1 MPITKQ
7 VCRVLLSYARR
18 LVPLAAILGA
28 VAPDGYVRRVVSVED
43 VGKTIRDQV
52 PIGSDRQQVK
62 AFIDNLK
69 VDS

>member
-1 MPITKQ
+1 
-7 VCRVLLSYARR
+7 
-18 LVPLAAILGA
+18 LAAILGA